1 MLEPIE
7 FIEALRKSDGY
18 IETIYT
24 FGGCYQFYKILK
36 LLYPDA
42 EGYKVKNNKDDKDY
56 THIVTKIKGK
66 FYDIIGEVQLEDYF
80 GYELIKEK
88 DIEIFEGW
96 SFSENA
102 CLSKKCPS
110 CSEDI
115 IFETHDLSLHGR
127 TNNIE

>member
-1 MLEPIE
+1 LLEPIE
-7 FIEALRKSDGY
+7 FIEVLRESDGY

-42 EGYKVKNNKDDKDY
+42 EAYKVKNNKDDRDF

-80 GYELIKEK
+80 GYELIKER
-88 DIEIFEGW
+88 DIETLEGW

-102 CLSKKCPS
+102 CLNKECPS
-110 CSEDI
+110 CKESI
-115 IFETHDLSLHGR
+115 NFETEDLLLHGKG
-127 TNNIE
+127 NHVK